1 MTENDTEVVSELRQQ
16 LADRVGQDRFELWF
30 AGKTRIEFGGRTL
43 TVFVPN
49 RFHQD
54 WLRSHFRGD
63 VERAVL
69 DVAGSDIAVEFRV
82 DRKLDMRTQGK
93 PAGRP
98 ASVQQT
104 LPCLDDDG
112 GGDAD
117 AGRAKSA
124 NQPGAD
130 RTPPTGRRFARL
142 SDFVIGESNRVA
154 YASVELA
161 ACEPGRATPLL
172 IHGPS
177 GVGKTHL
184 AEGLWSAVR
193 RSDRSRR
200 CVYLTA
206 EQFTTFFLEA
216 LHGSGLPS
224 FRRKHRGAHLLI
236 IDDVQFL
243 AGKRATLIELLSTI
257 DALERESAQVLLTA
271 DRPLAELKQL
281 GPEFA
286 GRMAGGLISNIEP
299 PEFETRHDIVAKMAR
314 NAHMAL
320 PREVRHYLAKN
331 FVGSARQLSG
341 AVNRLHATS
350 LALNKPVDRPLAEH
364 ALADLVRHATPMIGL
379 TEIETAVCQAFDLD
393 ADTLRSDSRVKS
405 VAQPRMLAMW
415 LARKHTRSALSE
427 IGDYFGRRTHSTVI
441 SAQRKVD
448 YWVGDGQELHLAGRT
463 WTAQEALDEL
473 EQRLQRVG

>member
-30 AGKTRIEFGGRTL
+30 AGKTRIEFDGRTL

-63 VERAVL
+63 VERAAL

-82 DRKLDMRTQGK
+82 DRKLDVRK
-93 PAGRP
+93 PSKPKTSAVASP
-98 ASVQQT
+98 ADVQQT
-104 LPCLDDDG
+104 LPYAME
-112 GGDAD
+112 AD
-117 AGRAKSA
+117 SQSETTVPQNTAPAA
-124 NQPGAD
+124 
-130 RTPPTGRRFARL
+130 PTGRRFARL
-142 SDFVIGESNRVA
+142 DDFVIGESNRVA
-154 YASVELA
+154 YTSVEMA
-161 ACEPGRATPLL
+161 AKEPGRVTPLL
-172 IHGPS
+172 IHGPN
-177 GVGKTHL
+177 GTGKTHL
-184 AEGLWSAVR
+184 AEGLWSAIR
-193 RSDRSRR
+193 KSDRNRR
-200 CVYLTA
+200 CVYLTS
-206 EQFTTFFLEA
+206 EQFTTFFLES

-236 IDDVQFL
+236 IEDVQFL
-243 AGKRATLIELLSTI
+243 AGKRATLIELMSTI
-257 DALERESAQVLLTA
+257 DALVRESAQVVMTA
-271 DRPLAELKQL
+271 DRPLADLKQL

-286 GRMAGGLISNIEP
+286 GRMAGGLISSIEP
-299 PEFETRHDIVAKMAR
+299 PEFETRQAIVANMTR
-314 NAHMAL
+314 DIRMTV
-320 PREVRHYLAKN
+320 PRDVRHYLAKN
-331 FVGSARQLSG
+331 FVGSVRQLSG

-350 LALNKPVDRPLAEH
+350 LALNKPVDRTLAEH

-379 TEIETAVCQAFDLD
+379 SQIETAVCQAFDLD
-393 ADTLRSDSRVKS
+393 PATLRSDSRVKS

-427 IGDYFGRRTHSTVI
+427 IGDHFGRRTHSTVI

-448 YWVGDGQELHLAGRT
+448 YWVNDGQQLHLAGRD
-463 WTAQEALDEL
+463 WTAQEALDEI